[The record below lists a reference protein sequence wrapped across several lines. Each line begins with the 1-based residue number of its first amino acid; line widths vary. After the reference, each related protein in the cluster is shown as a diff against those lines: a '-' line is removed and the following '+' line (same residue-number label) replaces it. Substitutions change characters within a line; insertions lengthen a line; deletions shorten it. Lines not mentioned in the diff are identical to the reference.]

1 MMYKLA
7 AVLRMEL
14 DDAVDDGV
22 LFDDVIEV
30 AVLALPPQRH
40 EARRREGTRVE
51 VIHQAP
57 WQHAR

>member
-14 DDAVDDGV
+14 DDAVDDSV
-22 LFDDVIEV
+22 LFDDVIE
-30 AVLALPPQRH
+30 AAMLALPPQRH
-40 EARRREGTRVE
+40 EARRCEGTRVE

>member
-22 LFDDVIEV
+22 LFDDVTEV
-30 AVLALPPQRH
+30 AVLALPPQH
-40 EARRREGTRVE
+40 HQARRCEGTRVE
-51 VIHQAP
+51 VIH
-57 WQHAR
+57 